1 MHIAY
6 MHVYMQACIDMW
18 KWLHELF
25 FIVYFCDVLKHL
37 RCSFCSHPSL
47 PWFLEDPWRSRESRF
62 HSCKVIQSFREDH
75 PPLLSPATQHNWRW
89 RGFSLLSLGSSCCMI
104 IYISSPSKLIIEDH
118 RHRAPCHL
126 YHAPHTALSSTPHTV
141 LPLMTEG
148 QPCHRVANGNLPLSW
163 EPEQC
168 KISGGNNA
176 DWVSPLGS
184 IRVIRFCTHRIQ
196 SPNFTLKVN
205 HKSRWTHIEW
215 QRVNC
220 VAKVAIEVLWVKT
233 FFSGFSPDWGA
244 IGLQPIWHVR
254 PSIVYSL
261 FIHQRSLTLTD
272 DRKKTAFR
280 PHGERWC

>member
-1 MHIAY
+1 MKLNNYI
-6 MHVYMQACIDMW
+6 YMQYAHCIHAC
-18 KWLHELF
+18 LHAGMHWHVKMVAWVVLYRIFLLRFETFALF
-25 FIVYFCDVLKHL
+25 LLFWSIPTLVLG
-37 RCSFCSHPSL
+37 
-47 PWFLEDPWRSRESRF
+47 RSRESRF
-62 HSCKVIQSFREDH
+62 HSCKAIQSFREENR
-75 PPLLSPATQHNWRW
+75 PLLSPATQHNWRW
-89 RGFSLLSLGSSCCMI
+89 RGFSLLSLGASLLYNYIHFIPIKTDHWRPPAPGTLSSVPRPPHSI
-104 IYISSPSKLIIEDH
+104 DTQ
-118 RHRAPCHL
+118 HRAV
-126 YHAPHTALSSTPHTV
+126 YTPHTV

-184 IRVIRFCTHRIQ
+184 IRVMRFCTHRIQ
-196 SPNFTLKVN
+196 SPNFTLRVN
-205 HKSRWTHIEW
+205 HKSMYTHIEW

-244 IGLQPIWHVR
+244 IGLQRIW

-261 FIHQRSLTLTD
+261 LIHRDL
-272 DRKKTAFR
+272 
-280 PHGERWC
+280 